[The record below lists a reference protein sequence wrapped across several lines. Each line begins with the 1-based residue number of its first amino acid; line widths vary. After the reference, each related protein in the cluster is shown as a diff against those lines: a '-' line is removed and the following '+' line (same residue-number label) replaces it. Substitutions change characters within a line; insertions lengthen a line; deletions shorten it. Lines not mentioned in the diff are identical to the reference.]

1 MHESE
6 THQLVDA
13 TSICYRLLMGQPSTN
28 DGLTCNIPSQHN
40 GSPSFLPQTLSPR
53 TITVTCDC
61 AVLYPMR
68 SVGGVLIPLP
78 YLGREPVHRRWIKH

>member
-13 TSICYRLLMGQPSTN
+13 TSICYLLLMGQPSTN

-40 GSPSFLPQTLSPR
+40 GSPSFPPQTLSPR

-61 AVLYPMR
+61 AVL
-68 SVGGVLIPLP
+68 IPLP
-78 YLGREPVHRRWIKH
+78 YLGRELVHRRWIKH